1 MGNWVNGTKNPSGA
15 PSLYGANFQ
24 AITWAQ
30 QNAGYLNA
38 NGSQPNASLENAL
51 QAADARLGQF
61 LNFMQSSG
69 KLNSTLIL
77 IGSKQG
83 QGPID
88 PKTLN
93 VSNPD
98 FGSDDTGVPVS
109 FFVGEDGGI
118 VSLVFCP
125 SQLPEAV
132 TVMPVEKRIV
142 AG

>member
-38 NGSQPNASLENAL
+38 NGSNPNASLENAL

-88 PKTLN
+88 PKKLK

-98 FGSDDTGVPVS
+98 FGPGDTGVPVS

-118 VSLVFCP
+118 VSSCP
-125 SQLPEAV
+125 STYRFLTPKEGC
-132 TVMPVEKRIV
+132 V
-142 AG
+142 AN